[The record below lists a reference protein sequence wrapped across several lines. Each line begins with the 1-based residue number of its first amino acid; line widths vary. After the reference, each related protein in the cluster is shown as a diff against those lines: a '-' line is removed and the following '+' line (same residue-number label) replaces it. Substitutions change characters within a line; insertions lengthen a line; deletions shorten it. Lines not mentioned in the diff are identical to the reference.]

1 MSDSTSRQ
9 HHVSRNGETLGPWTV
24 EMIALKLS
32 EGSIAI
38 TDFVWDEAAADWVTL
53 MEFGELKSHLQS
65 KKPAARPA
73 PATTNVQKTAVQAEP
88 TSESPAQTAVV
99 GTSMSEDDAICWYVT
114 RGGQKFGPFNYY
126 GVVKALQDKSIFEF
140 DLIWKEGMTDWVRIA
155 EHEKFDAETIRELL
169 STLEKKRTQSDVFA
183 QRRHPRMAVENEV
196 LVSDNQNVSTAK
208 MVEGSAGGSG
218 LIIRNSG
225 LLPGQLVQLH
235 FSAMDGLPA
244 FNAVGEIVSKKY
256 SRAARNLRAPVHYGI
271 RFVKLDA
278 AAEEQVQNYFKTRAT
293 RVSA

>member
-1 MSDSTSRQ
+1 
-9 HHVSRNGETLGPWTV
+9 
-24 EMIALKLS
+24 MIALKLS